1 MFILHPFSIPR
12 DPPPHNHDFPLF
24 RTAMSLP
31 FMTVKVPQLH
41 RGLQESGPGLAD
53 AFLPGMLTLQRR
65 YRTEFHVTEITFG
78 CQSLFF
84 FLSLSVSGFC
94 FKSPTLMWKRCP
106 GTMCGQK
113 AWQTHKENA
122 QVKMGMLLH
131 FSNEHV
137 ASSWYFMTLTQSKV
151 HQYSLVIS
159 EYLCYS
165 WQ

>member
-1 MFILHPFSIPR
+1 MPSCLECLLCKGDTGLNFMWLK
-12 DPPPHNHDFPLF
+12 
-24 RTAMSLP
+24 LP
-31 FMTVKVPQLH
+31 SAAK
-41 RGLQESGPGLAD
+41 
-53 AFLPGMLTLQRR
+53 AF
-65 YRTEFHVTEITFG
+65 
-78 CQSLFF
+78 FF

-165 WQ
+165 WQWCFPFHTSGDKPLLAQLLQLPSLTQQLTTVIPVKVNLWKVPGCWLC